1 MTTILL
7 TNDDGYDA
15 KGINILRKQ
24 ILKKIKDV
32 RVVIVAPF
40 SNKSACAHSIT
51 LNSPLSFVKIKKD
64 IYALKDG
71 TPSDCVNL
79 SFCTIFKDDLPN
91 LVVSGINHGANLAE
105 DITYSGTAAACMESV
120 LCGVNAVAFS
130 QYYEKD
136 EDINYKKAAK
146 LSVIIIKKLLKKNPL
161 KKRRFLNINY
171 PSFNQKFKGFKVCKM
186 GKMRYTYKS
195 KMQTNP
201 RGLKYYWLDSLYDLS
216 KIKSKNDDI
225 NAVKNNY
232 ASITPIKL
240 DLSAKKEF
248 KKVKKWLKK

>member
-24 ILKKIKDV
+24 ILKNIKNV
-32 RVVIVAPF
+32 RVVLVAPF

-51 LNSPLSFVKIKKD
+51 LNTPLSFVKIKKD
-64 IYALKDG
+64 VYALKDA

-79 SFCTIFKDDLPN
+79 SFCTIFKDNLPD
-91 LVVSGINHGANLAE
+91 LVVSGINNGANLAE

-130 QYYEKD
+130 QYYEKK
-136 EDINYKKAAK
+136 EKINYKKAAN
-146 LSVIIIKKLLKKNPL
+146 LSIIIIKKLLKKNPL

-171 PSFNQKFKGFKVCKM
+171 PSFNNKFKGFKVCKM
-186 GKMRYTYKS
+186 GKMRYVYKA

-201 RGLKYYWLDSLYDLS
+201 RGLKYYWLNSLYDLS
-216 KIKSKNDDI
+216 KVK
-225 NAVKNNY
+225 AKNNDIAYIKKGY

-240 DLSAKKEF
+240 DLSAKKEI